1 MESLDYQLFRKKKG
15 ATNIEDVYDGNVYK
29 NVFNEAGQ
37 FYNSI
42 TSNEKH
48 ISFQLNTDGV
58 SLLKSTKFDI
68 WVLHLTVSELPPSLR

>member
-1 MESLDYQLFRKKKG
+1 MFGKAWIIDEKKG
-15 ATNIEDVYDGNVYK
+15 AANTEDVYDGKVYQS
-29 NVFNEAGQ
+29 VFNEAGQ

-48 ISFQLNTDGV
+48 ISFQLNTDSV

-68 WVLHLTVSELPPSLR
+68 WLLYLTINELPPSLR